1 MQFEGVLIK
10 TNSQEV
16 GQAHMHVQSTS
27 RPITQTFRGNRVIE
41 ISKQKT
47 GRTKNWEKGN
57 KQMDGEGMQVSCT
70 LHLKGSKRYG
80 LLVKSN

>member
-27 RPITQTFRGNRVIE
+27 CSITRTFRGNRVIQ

-47 GRTKNWEKGN
+47 GKKEIN
-57 KQMDGEGMQVSCT
+57 KWMGRECKYHAHFTSRAARDMD
-70 LHLKGSKRYG
+70 Y
-80 LLVKSN
+80 

>member
-27 RPITQTFRGNRVIE
+27 RPITQTF
-41 ISKQKT
+41 SWKLSYPDFKA
-47 GRTKNWEKGN
+47 KNWEKGN

>member
-27 RPITQTFRGNRVIE
+27 RSITQTFRGNRVIQ

-47 GRTKNWEKGN
+47 GKKLLQNFQN
-57 KQMDGEGMQVSCT
+57 HFSCSSRNGFD
-70 LHLKGSKRYG
+70 LCQQYRK
-80 LLVKSN
+80 